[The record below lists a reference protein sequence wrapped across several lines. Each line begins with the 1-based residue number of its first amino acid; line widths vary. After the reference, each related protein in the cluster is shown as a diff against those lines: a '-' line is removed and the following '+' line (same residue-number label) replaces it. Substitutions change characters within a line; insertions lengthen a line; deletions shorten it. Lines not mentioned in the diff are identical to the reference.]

1 MDYKL
6 VIKRKKIKNLK
17 FKVEEGT
24 VIVTA
29 PIRLSK
35 TYIYN
40 VLEKNEVLINKMLL
54 RDKNILYRNNL
65 EDSLVYLFG
74 KKLDKILVEDL
85 KNEKDIEEL
94 YRKELYKIL
103 PGIFK
108 KYNEK
113 TKLYE
118 KEFNIRKMKVR
129 WGTCYPKRKVIN
141 LNLFLAK
148 RPIDEIESVV
158 LHELIHLKIGNH
170 SKEFYSEVKKYM
182 PNYDDI
188 KDRLNS

>member
-6 VIKRKKIKNLK
+6 VIKRKKVKNLK
-17 FKVEEGT
+17 FKIEEGT

-40 VLEKNEVLINKMLL
+40 VLEKNEALINKMLF

-65 EDSLVYLFG
+65 EDSIVYLFG
-74 KKLDKILVEDL
+74 KKLDKILVKDL

-158 LHELIHLKIGNH
+158 LHELIHLKISNH
-170 SKEFYSEVKKYM
+170 SKEFYREVKKYM
-182 PNYDDI
+182 PDYDDI
-188 KDRLNS
+188 KDRLNN